1 MNFFF
6 PPRFLASHLLYSF
19 FSYLGLILPFLSL
32 RLSLAPI
39 SLINSR
45 LISRYSPA
53 SLFSQ
58 QRMEM
63 FFPSSLPL
71 SFEGRFLDSVPCL
84 SRNLSHRILFFFL
97 PFGSIDLSRS
107 WKTDR
112 LSSPSKLRF
121 GYAECFIVRPV
132 LETNNWFSK
141 SDRNE
146 NLSIFFIDLDISKS
160 KCKHPICTNI
170 TYLCIDRI
178 ENELL
183 RISNNTFC

>member
-32 RLSLAPI
+32 RLSLAPT

-63 FFPSSLPL
+63 FFPLPSPL
-71 SFEGRFLDSVPCL
+71 SKVVFSILFIAELDPQNS
-84 SRNLSHRILFFFL
+84 FFFL
-97 PFGSIDLSRS
+97 TFRLDWSFSILEDWSTLFSLEVAIWIRGMFHRSTGSRNKQLVFKKRS
-107 WKTDR
+107 EWK
-112 LSSPSKLRF
+112 
-121 GYAECFIVRPV
+121 
-132 LETNNWFSK
+132 
-141 SDRNE
+141 
-146 NLSIFFIDLDISKS
+146 FIDFFYRSRYFEIEMQASNMHEYNVFMHWSDWKW
-160 KCKHPICTNI
+160 I
-170 TYLCIDRI
+170 TK
-178 ENELL
+178 N
-183 RISNNTFC
+183 

>member
-63 FFPSSLPL
+63 FFPLPSPL
-71 SFEGRFLDSVPCL
+71 SKVVFS
-84 SRNLSHRILFFFL
+84 ILFIAELEPQNSFFFFL
-97 PFGSIDLSRS
+97 PSDSINLPRS
-107 WKTDR
+107 WKADR
-112 LSSPSKLRF
+112 LSSSSKLQF
-121 GYAECFIVRPV
+121 EYAECFIVRPV